1 MSSDRPPTQ
10 MIRSLWGPAP
20 QATFSRLLCDP
31 HGQMIRSLWGPA
43 PQATFS
49 RLLCDPHGREEAL
62 RYE

>member
-1 MSSDRPPTQ
+1 MNSV
-10 MIRSLWGPAP
+10 RSP
-20 QATFSRLLCDP
+20 FS
-31 HGQMIRSLWGPA
+31 MIRSLWGPA

>member
-1 MSSDRPPTQ
+1 MNSLCPPTFV
-10 MIRSLWGPAP
+10 IRSLWA
-20 QATFSRLLCDP
+20 
-31 HGQMIRSLWGPA
+31 PA

>member
-31 HGQMIRSLWGPA
+31 HG
-43 PQATFS
+43 
-49 RLLCDPHGREEAL
+49 REEAL

>member
-1 MSSDRPPTQ
+1 MNSLRSFPCV
-10 MIRSLWGPAP
+10 IRSL
-20 QATFSRLLCDP
+20 R
-31 HGQMIRSLWGPA
+31 GPA

>member
-1 MSSDRPPTQ
+1 MNSL
-10 MIRSLWGPAP
+10 RSP
-20 QATFSRLLCDP
+20 LLVN
-31 HGQMIRSLWGPA
+31 HSLWGPA